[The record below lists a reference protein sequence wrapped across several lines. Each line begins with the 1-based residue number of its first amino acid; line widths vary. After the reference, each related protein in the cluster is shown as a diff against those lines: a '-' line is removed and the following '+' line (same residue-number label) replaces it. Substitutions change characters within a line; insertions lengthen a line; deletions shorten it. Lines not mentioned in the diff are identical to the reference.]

1 MTHELWARGRYLCNV
16 FPSERPFDV
25 LAEEQNREPQ
35 TILICVE
42 NGIRTVI
49 GGPIDVSEPEF
60 DYNSPDEF
68 EDEYDFA
75 A

>member
-25 LAEEQNREPQ
+25 LADEQRHEPQ

-42 NGIRTVI
+42 NGVRTVVGTQAETI
-49 GGPIDVSEPEF
+49 SSDDF
-60 DYNSPDEF
+60 EF
-68 EDEYDFA
+68 EEGEEYDYQA
-75 A
+75 